1 MRDWDARGDV
11 LNPVRHVV
19 IAQDAGGCPVVWNAR
34 TDEVRTF
41 QVDGGDWE
49 PPLANSLEVFLTD
62 LFNPVDGENDADELW
77 QRFLDWLDHQLLPNP
92 PR

>member
-1 MRDWDARGDV
+1 MGNWDARGDV
-11 LNPVRHVV
+11 LDPARHVM
-19 IAQDAGGCPVVWNAR
+19 IAQDAGGCPVVWDAS

-49 PPLANSLEVFLTD
+49 PPLARSVEAFLTK
-62 LFNPVDGENDADELW
+62 LFNPVEGEKVTDEGWYL
-77 QRFLDWLDHQLLPNP
+77 FLNWLDRQLLLNP